1 MLCGTPA
8 VLGLAALDA
17 ALDIFAGVEL
27 ADVEK
32 KSIALSGTFITLAEH
47 HCADFGL
54 ALATP
59 RDPALRGS
67 QVCFSHPH
75 AYAVMQ
81 ALIAS
86 GVIGDFRAPDILRF
100 GFAPLYLRY
109 VDVWGAVTQIR
120 DVLANE
126 IWREPRFA
134 QHNQVT

>member
-17 ALDIFAGVEL
+17 ALDVFAEVEL

-32 KSIALSGTFITLAEH
+32 KSIALSETFITLAEH

-59 RDPALRGS
+59 RDPAQRGS

-81 ALIAS
+81 AMIAR

-109 VDVWGAVTQIR
+109 VDVWDAAMQIK
-120 DVLANE
+120 DVLASG

-134 QHNQVT
+134 QRKQVT